1 MEIKSIRLENFKGV
15 KDRNYSF
22 GKYTRISGMNRL
34 GKTTIATAWYWM
46 LMDRDYELHSN
57 PNVKPDDMEECIPTI
72 TAVLDINGK
81 EVTISKQQKIK
92 ASKPDSKGAGNV
104 ANTYLINAVPKTK
117 RDFEAYLEDLG
128 LSFDRFLVCSHPDS
142 FMGQKKDDMRK
153 LLFLMASEKSDYDIA
168 VMNDETADVAKLLID
183 YKCEEIEAM
192 QKASKKKASEQVEA
206 IPNQIIGLEKAK
218 VDIDTA
224 EQELAKADLERRI
237 AEIDEKIS
245 NSGNAVSDLMSEEM
259 QLQMDMSVIMQNM
272 NKELSDKRRELENDK
287 YEVRQQLAN
296 ATGRI
301 NELERQIATYKT
313 AIETAEKK
321 RSELGAKYKAAAERT
336 FDESKW
342 VFDENSTICSLCGQT
357 LPEDKITE
365 IKADFESRKEKAKD
379 DFMVQKN
386 SDMEEIKALGFKQK
400 HLIKKLTEENTSLLE
415 DISNLK
421 ITEEAALK
429 KIELCTKKLEELPT
443 EADYSQNEEYVKLKS
458 KHDEVKAKIESMKSS
473 TDVADTFKQERKVL
487 VDELETVKA
496 EIAKAFNNVHI
507 DEQIAELQEKQR
519 DYEQAKADAE
529 KILYQLSLVSRK
541 KNELLVEEIN
551 NHFGVVKWLLFDYQ
565 KNGEYK
571 EVCIPTIDGKRFGE
585 STNTGREIEAKLDI
599 CNSFQKF
606 FGMELPIFLDKAES
620 LNDCYMPKL
629 DCQLITLKVR
639 DASYMDDS
647 GSIKTK
653 GELIKKMVD
662 KDGVPLTEHDKSIAM
677 SDPSFIFD
685 GYTCIDDGS
694 LKVEVLE

>member
-1 MEIKSIRLENFKGV
+1 M
-15 KDRNYSF
+15 
-22 GKYTRISGMNRL
+22 
-34 GKTTIATAWYWM
+34 
-46 LMDRDYELHSN
+46 
-57 PNVKPDDMEECIPTI
+57 
-72 TAVLDINGK
+72 
-81 EVTISKQQKIK
+81 
-92 ASKPDSKGAGNV
+92 
-104 ANTYLINAVPKTK
+104 
-117 RDFEAYLEDLG
+117 
-128 LSFDRFLVCSHPDS
+128 
-142 FMGQKKDDMRK
+142 
-153 LLFLMASEKSDYDIA
+153 
-168 VMNDETADVAKLLID
+168 
-183 YKCEEIEAM
+183 
-192 QKASKKKASEQVEA
+192 
-206 IPNQIIGLEKAK
+206 
-218 VDIDTA
+218 
-224 EQELAKADLERRI
+224 
-237 AEIDEKIS
+237 
-245 NSGNAVSDLMSEEM
+245 
-259 QLQMDMSVIMQNM
+259 QMDMSVIMQNM
-272 NKELSDKRRELENDK
+272 NKELLEKRKEAEDGLRWLENEIKGYIVSISD
-287 YEVRQQLAN
+287 
-296 ATGRI
+296 
-301 NELERQIATYKT
+301 NENLISAIKT

-321 RSELGAKYKAAAERT
+321 RSELGAEYKAAAERT

-357 LPEDKITE
+357 LPEDKIAE

-386 SDMEEIKALGFKQK
+386 SDMEEIKAQGFKQK
-400 HLIKKLTEENTSLLE
+400 GIIEDLTAKNTSLLE

-421 ITEEAALK
+421 IQEQTALEK
-429 KIELCTKKLEELPT
+429 QSELSKRLEELPA

-458 KHDEVKAKIESMKSS
+458 KHDDVKAKIESMKSS
-473 TDVADTFKQERKVL
+473 ADVADTFKQERKVL
-487 VDELETVKA
+487 VDELETIKA

-551 NHFGVVKWLLFDYQ
+551 NHFGVVKWVLFDYQ

-639 DASYMDDS
+639 DALYMDDS
-647 GSIKTK
+647 GSIHTK
-653 GELIKKMVD
+653 GELLKSVVDNMVD
-662 KDGVPLTEHDKSIAM
+662 KDGKPLTEGEKVLIAM
-677 SDPSFIFD
+677 SNPSFPLD

>member
-1 MEIKSIRLENFKGV
+1 MEIKSIHLENFKGV
-15 KDRNYSF
+15 KDRNYSL

-46 LMDRDYELHSN
+46 MMDRDYELHSN

-72 TAVLDINGK
+72 TAVLDFNGK
-81 EVTISKQQKIK
+81 EVTISKQQKRK
-92 ASKPDSKGAGNV
+92 VSKPDSKGV
-104 ANTYLINAVPKTK
+104 SKVTLTNTYLVNEVPKTE
-117 RDFEAYLEDLG
+117 RDFKAYLEDLG
-128 LSFDRFLVCSHPDS
+128 ITFDKFLVCSHPDS

-153 LLFLMASEKSDYDIA
+153 LLFLMASAKSDYDIA
-168 VMNDETADVAKLLID
+168 CMSDETADVAKLLTN
-183 YKCEEIEAM
+183 YTFEEIEAM
-192 QKASKKKASEQVEA
+192 QKASKKKAMEQVEA

-218 VDIDTA
+218 VEIDTA
-224 EQELAKADLERRI
+224 EHELAKTDLERRI

-245 NSGNAVSDLMSEEM
+245 NSGNAVSDLMSAEM

-272 NKELSDKRRELENDK
+272 NKELLEKRKELEGSLRWFEDEIK
-287 YEVRQQLAN
+287 GISLDISGTEK
-296 ATGRI
+296 
-301 NELERQIATYKT
+301 QISSNKT
-313 AIETAEKK
+313 AIEAAEKK
-321 RSELGAKYKAAAERT
+321 RSELGAEYKAAAERT

-357 LPEDKITE
+357 LPEDKIAE
-365 IKADFESRKEKAKD
+365 IKADFENRKEKAKD

-386 SDMEEIKALGFKQK
+386 SDMEEIKAQGFKQK
-400 HLIKKLTEENTSLLE
+400 GIIEDLTAKNTSLLE

-421 ITEEAALK
+421 TQEQTALEK
-429 KIELCTKKLEELPT
+429 QSELSKQLEELPA

-473 TDVADTFKQERKVL
+473 TDVADAFKQERKVL
-487 VDELETVKA
+487 VDELEAVKA

-507 DEQIAELQEKQR
+507 DEQIVELQEKQR
-519 DYEQAKADAE
+519 EYEQVKADAE

-571 EVCIPTIDGKRFGE
+571 EVCIPTVDGKRFGE

-606 FGMELPIFLDKAES
+606 FGMQLPIFLDKAES

-629 DCQLITLKVR
+629 DCQLITLNV
-639 DASYMDDS
+639 
-647 GSIKTK
+647 T
-653 GELIKKMVD
+653 ED
-662 KDGVPLTEHDKSIAM
+662 KE
-677 SDPSFIFD
+677 
-685 GYTCIDDGS
+685 
-694 LKVEVLE
+694 LKVEVI

>member
-1 MEIKSIRLENFKGV
+1 MQIKSIQLEDFKGA
-15 KDRNYSF
+15 KERNYSI

-34 GKTTIATAWYWM
+34 GKTTVATAWYW
-46 LMDRDYELHSN
+46 LMMDKDYELHSN
-57 PNVKPDDMEECIPTI
+57 PNIRPDNVEECIPRV
-72 TAVLDINGK
+72 TAVLDIDGK
-81 EVTISKQQKIK
+81 EVTVSKMQKRKVSKSDSEGARK
-92 ASKPDSKGAGNV
+92 ATDP
-104 ANTYLINAVPKTK
+104 NTYLVNDVPKTK
-117 RDFEAYLEDLG
+117 RDFKAYLEDLG
-128 LSFDRFLVCSHPDS
+128 ITFDKFLVCSHPDA

-153 LLFLMASEKSDYDIA
+153 LLFLMASSKSDYDIA
-168 VMNDETADVAKLLID
+168 CMSNETADVAKLLSD
-183 YKCEEIEAM
+183 YKYEEIEAM
-192 QKASKKKASEQVEA
+192 QKASKKKAIEQVEA

-218 VDIDTA
+218 VDVDTA
-224 EQELAKADLERRI
+224 EHELAKADLERRI

-301 NELERQIATYKT
+301 NELERQIATNKT

-321 RSELGAKYKAAAERT
+321 RSELGAEYKAAAERV

-357 LPEDKITE
+357 LPEDKIAE

-386 SDMEEIKALGFKQK
+386 SDMEEIKAQGFKQK
-400 HLIKKLTEENTSLLE
+400 DIIEDLTAKNTSLLE

-421 ITEEAALK
+421 TQEQTALEK
-429 KIELCTKKLEELPT
+429 QSELSKQLEELPA
-443 EADYSQNEEYVKLKS
+443 EADYSQNEEYVNLKARRYEVLAKIAEVNS
-458 KHDEVKAKIESMKSS
+458 LGHDELMTQFE
-473 TDVADTFKQERKVL
+473 
-487 VDELETVKA
+487 DEKKELSEQLDAVKA

-507 DEQIAELQEKQR
+507 DEQIVELQEKQR

-571 EVCIPTIDGKRFGE
+571 EVCIPTVDGKRFGE

-606 FGMELPIFLDKAES
+606 FGMKLPIFLDGAES

-629 DCQLITLKVR
+629 DCQLITLNV
-639 DASYMDDS
+639 
-647 GSIKTK
+647 T
-653 GELIKKMVD
+653 ED
-662 KDGVPLTEHDKSIAM
+662 KE
-677 SDPSFIFD
+677 
-685 GYTCIDDGS
+685 
-694 LKVEVLE
+694 LKVEVQ

>member
-1 MEIKSIRLENFKGV
+1 MQIKSIQLEDFKGA
-15 KDRNYSF
+15 KERNYSL

-34 GKTTIATAWYWM
+34 GKTTVATAYYWM
-46 LMDRDYELHSN
+46 MMDRDYDLHSN
-57 PNVKPDDMEECIPTI
+57 PNIRPDNVEECIPKV
-72 TAVLDINGK
+72 TAVLDFNGK
-81 EVTISKQQKIK
+81 EVTISKQQKRK
-92 ASKPDSKGAGNV
+92 VSKPDSKGV
-104 ANTYLINAVPKTK
+104 SKVTLTNTYLVNEVPKTE
-117 RDFEAYLEDLG
+117 RDFKAYLEDLG
-128 LSFDRFLVCSHPDS
+128 ITFDKFLVCSHPDA

-168 VMNDETADVAKLLID
+168 VMSDETADVAKLLSD
-183 YKCEEIEAM
+183 YKYEEIEAM

-218 VDIDTA
+218 VDVDTA
-224 EQELAKADLERRI
+224 EHELAKTDLERRI
-237 AEIDEKIS
+237 AEIDEKIA
-245 NSGNAVSDLMSEEM
+245 NSGNTVSDLMSKEM
-259 QLQMDMSVIMQNM
+259 QLQMNMSVIMQNM

-301 NELERQIATYKT
+301 NELERQIATNKT

-321 RSELGAKYKAAAERT
+321 RSELGTEYKAAAERV

-357 LPEDKITE
+357 LPEDKIAE

-386 SDMEEIKALGFKQK
+386 SDMEEIKAQGFKQK
-400 HLIKKLTEENTSLLE
+400 GIIEDLTAKNTSLLE

-421 ITEEAALK
+421 TQEQTALEK
-429 KIELCTKKLEELPT
+429 QSELSKQLEELPA

-487 VDELETVKA
+487 VDELEAVKA

-519 DYEQAKADAE
+519 DYEQVKADAE

-571 EVCIPTIDGKRFGE
+571 EVCIPTVNGKRFGE

-606 FGMELPIFLDKAES
+606 FGMKLPIFLDGAES

-629 DCQLITLKVR
+629 DCQLITLNV
-639 DASYMDDS
+639 
-647 GSIKTK
+647 T
-653 GELIKKMVD
+653 ED
-662 KDGVPLTEHDKSIAM
+662 KE
-677 SDPSFIFD
+677 
-685 GYTCIDDGS
+685 
-694 LKVEVLE
+694 LKVEVAG